1 MKKELTPNKKHKQK
15 IIDKTF
21 SDQLEDAWHLIEKR
35 KKLKRKELFI
45 KIEDTKQKKLINT
58 IREVAK
64 KGHFLIMEI
73 KIAFFPRSRR
83 LHKQSCSM
91 VDKK

>member
-1 MKKELTPNKKHKQK
+1 MKKTLAPAKKYKQK

-45 KIEDTKQKKLINT
+45 KIEDTKQKK
-58 IREVAK
+58 
-64 KGHFLIMEI
+64 
-73 KIAFFPRSRR
+73 
-83 LHKQSCSM
+83 Q
-91 VDKK
+91 

>member
-1 MKKELTPNKKHKQK
+1 MKKELTPSKKHKQK

-45 KIEDTKQKKLINT
+45 KIEDTKQKN
-58 IREVAK
+58 
-64 KGHFLIMEI
+64 
-73 KIAFFPRSRR
+73 
-83 LHKQSCSM
+83 
-91 VDKK
+91 